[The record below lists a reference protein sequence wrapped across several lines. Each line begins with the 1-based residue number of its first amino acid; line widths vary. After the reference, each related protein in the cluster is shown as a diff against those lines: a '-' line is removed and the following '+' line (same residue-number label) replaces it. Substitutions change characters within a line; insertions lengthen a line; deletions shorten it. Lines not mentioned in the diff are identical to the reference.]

1 MEEEDSQNQQEAE
14 ENRRKGLERRWIKSK
29 YSGPERRTGQ
39 DRRAKKPKPKKI
51 FNPDDTL

>member
-1 MEEEDSQNQQEAE
+1 MEEIDSQDEAE
-14 ENRRKGLERRWIKSK
+14 ENRRKSIERRWIKSK
-29 YSGPERRTGQ
+29 YSGPERRTGR